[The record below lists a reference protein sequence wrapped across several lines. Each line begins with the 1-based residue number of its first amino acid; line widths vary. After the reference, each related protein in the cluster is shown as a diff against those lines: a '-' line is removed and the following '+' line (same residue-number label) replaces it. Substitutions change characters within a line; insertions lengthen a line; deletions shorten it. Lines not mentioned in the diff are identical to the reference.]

1 MSNINSTTSNINST
15 SSLINNQDDTIY
27 FLNILHSMCTNSLQS
42 HHNIPDSDKLIYDIF
57 GIERKSHLQ
66 LLKEYIDYVGSV
78 INYCKLNP
86 EHILNRESRIC
97 YNKNLSR
104 LQDMIKIN
112 HHADKIKCFV
122 LSIKKIPKIN
132 FDSVLKTN
140 YFIKLEYFDTEKFN
154 DLMKEKPILIKPL
167 KTQVLS
173 NKTFIDPIML
183 EKHNCSDNHFIR
195 STNILNQKCCI
206 TKDKYFL
213 ENITNVLK
221 NDIHTLD
228 IKQATFNNN
237 HINYDTITA
246 GCVKTKNHTIRLNIK
261 FKISVDNFCI
271 FESNN
276 KELLQFIT
284 RNKVSRKNHAVNFN
298 FVKATIKN
306 TPAILLDDKYKYDF
320 DERIEFE
327 SFNFYKLVNSKIYKL
342 LCDNA
347 NKQGQLSSI
356 FCNDCKI
363 YTTSENTN
371 IKCSQCD
378 ESYCRICSKKTHPFA
393 ECTQE
398 LSIEE
403 LEKINETITP
413 CPKCNTPYERTD
425 ACVHMQCKGTCNTD
439 FCHLC
444 GNIWDSEIGFHH
456 IWDCLCSEIS
466 KYPKII
472 EYIPI
477 LINKSTLI
485 NITKPQIKILQKFP
499 KLLQYLI
506 DTQQSIIVIGNTT
519 EKIESLKK
527 DTRFNNHE
535 ELNEEL
541 NEELIIN
548 NHEDIVINNH
558 ESKLSL
564 DTTDHISSESHKYIN
579 IWNKNIFSIIGST
592 YEQAIN
598 NNEIAKSYHHK
609 IYTNNTNNSHINYHH
624 TISNV
629 RTSNNSHI
637 NYRGN
642 NHDNNHRL

>member
-1 MSNINSTTSNINST
+1 MSFISSTSSNISSTSSNINST
-15 SSLINNQDDTIY
+15 SSLINNQGDTIY
-27 FLNILHSMCTNSLQS
+27 FLNILHTICTNSLQS

-57 GIERKSHLQ
+57 GIERKSHLH
-66 LLKEYIDYVGSV
+66 LLKDYIDYVGSV
-78 INYCKLNP
+78 IYYCKLNP

-112 HHADKIKCFV
+112 HHTDKIKCFI

-132 FDSVLKTN
+132 FDSD
-140 YFIKLEYFDTEKFN
+140 FIKLEYFDTQKFN

-167 KTQVLS
+167 KKTQVLS

-246 GCVKTKNHTIRLNIK
+246 GCMKTKNHTIRLNIK

-298 FVKATIKN
+298 FVKATIEK

-347 NKQGQLSSI
+347 NKQGQVSSI
-356 FCNDCKI
+356 FCDDCKI
-363 YTTSENTN
+363 YTTSESTN

-378 ESYCRICSKKTHPFA
+378 ESYCRICSKRTHPFA

-398 LSIEE
+398 LTIEE
-403 LEKINETITP
+403 LEKINEIITP
-413 CPKCNTPYERTD
+413 CPKCNTLYERTD

-444 GNIWDSEIGFHH
+444 GNIWDSEIGFRH

-466 KYPKII
+466 NYPKII

-506 DTQQSIIVIGNTT
+506 DTQQSIIVIGNTS

-535 ELNEEL
+535 T
-541 NEELIIN
+541 
-548 NHEDIVINNH
+548 
-558 ESKLSL
+558 KLSL
-564 DTTDHISSESHKYIN
+564 HTDNQLSPEPSSEPSSESHKYIN

-609 IYTNNTNNSHINYHH
+609 LYANNSQ
-624 TISNV
+624 
-629 RTSNNSHI
+629 
-637 NYRGN
+637 
-642 NHDNNHRL
+642 